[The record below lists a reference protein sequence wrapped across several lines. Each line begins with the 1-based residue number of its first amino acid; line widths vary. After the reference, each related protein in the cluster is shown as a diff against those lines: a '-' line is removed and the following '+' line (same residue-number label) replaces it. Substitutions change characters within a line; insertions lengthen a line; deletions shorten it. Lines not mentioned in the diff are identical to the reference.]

1 MLSFI
6 GTFSIS
12 FKLLSAF
19 TLPLLS
25 FIILFLFVF
34 FYGLAFPLQELAFKL
49 SSTKMSS
56 EYGILY
62 FWLISMFSI
71 TLFRQI
77 KLKFR
82 SLILNLILIS
92 LGILLIILFN
102 NFIQNTSF
110 RQLTV
115 KSGLIIYERTTLTTG
130 YITFRIL
137 QLFILMLVIVSGYNI
152 FKIRKERTDFI

>member
-1 MLSFI
+1 MIKSLTVEIVYF
-6 GTFSIS
+6 
-12 FKLLSAF
+12 
-19 TLPLLS
+19 LLS
-25 FIILFLFVF
+25 FIMLFLFVF

>member
-1 MLSFI
+1 
-6 GTFSIS
+6 
-12 FKLLSAF
+12 
-19 TLPLLS
+19 
-25 FIILFLFVF
+25 
-34 FYGLAFPLQELAFKL
+34 
-49 SSTKMSS
+49 
-56 EYGILY
+56 
-62 FWLISMFSI
+62 MFSI

>member
-1 MLSFI
+1 MIKSLTVEIVYF
-6 GTFSIS
+6 
-12 FKLLSAF
+12 
-19 TLPLLS
+19 LLS

-152 FKIRKERTDFI
+152 FKIRKEGTDFI

>member
-1 MLSFI
+1 MIKSLTVEIVYF
-6 GTFSIS
+6 
-12 FKLLSAF
+12 
-19 TLPLLS
+19 LLS

-82 SLILNLILIS
+82 SLIPNLILIS

>member
-1 MLSFI
+1 MIKSLSVEIVYF
-6 GTFSIS
+6 
-12 FKLLSAF
+12 
-19 TLPLLS
+19 LLS

-56 EYGILY
+56 EYGILC

>member
-1 MLSFI
+1 MIKSLTVEIVYF
-6 GTFSIS
+6 
-12 FKLLSAF
+12 
-19 TLPLLS
+19 LLS

-56 EYGILY
+56 EYGILC

>member
-1 MLSFI
+1 MIKSLTVEIVYF
-6 GTFSIS
+6 
-12 FKLLSAF
+12 
-19 TLPLLS
+19 LLS

-82 SLILNLILIS
+82 SLILNLILMVMWSKIV
-92 LGILLIILFN
+92 G
-102 NFIQNTSF
+102 NFSI
-110 RQLTV
+110 
-115 KSGLIIYERTTLTTG
+115 
-130 YITFRIL
+130 
-137 QLFILMLVIVSGYNI
+137 
-152 FKIRKERTDFI
+152 

>member
-1 MLSFI
+1 MIKSLTVEIVYF
-6 GTFSIS
+6 
-12 FKLLSAF
+12 
-19 TLPLLS
+19 LLS

>member
-1 MLSFI
+1 MTKSLTVDIVHF
-6 GTFSIS
+6 
-12 FKLLSAF
+12 
-19 TLPLLS
+19 LLS

-49 SSTKMSS
+49 YSTKMSS

>member
-1 MLSFI
+1 MIKSLTVEIVYF
-6 GTFSIS
+6 
-12 FKLLSAF
+12 
-19 TLPLLS
+19 LLS

-82 SLILNLILIS
+82 SLIPNLILIS

-115 KSGLIIYERTTLTTG
+115 KSGLIIYERTTLTIG

>member
-1 MLSFI
+1 MIKSLTVEIVYF
-6 GTFSIS
+6 
-12 FKLLSAF
+12 
-19 TLPLLS
+19 LLS

-82 SLILNLILIS
+82 SLIPNLILIS

-152 FKIRKERTDFI
+152 FKIRKEGTDFI